1 MRELGN
7 FRKFV
12 NYLCQSAVAKFNIA
26 TWCCKISMFL
36 TNNDPD
42 IYALTF
48 FRKMACFSA
57 ALRNII
63 LANSNENYRRYNFQ
77 AVANISGK
85 FQEKFA
91 YNFYYSTSQSQLC
104 KRCICYGRDI
114 RLSVRP
120 SVSHTPVLC
129 QNEETQKDAIFT
141 TE

>member
-1 MRELGN
+1 
-7 FRKFV
+7 
-12 NYLCQSAVAKFNIA
+12 
-26 TWCCKISMFL
+26 
-36 TNNDPD
+36 
-42 IYALTF
+42 
-48 FRKMACFSA
+48 MACFSA